1 MAFDGFGKTQTR
13 MRYSSFIIYI
23 ITTKSELTRNMNKA
37 IVIGSDHHNTLGVI
51 RGLGER
57 GIKPDL
63 VLIAPAAMTFVDAS
77 KYIAQKWRIDTDDEI
92 VDLLISKYNNEKEKP
107 VILCCS
113 DSSSGVVDENADLL
127 RPYFYLPGAKGHGRI
142 SKLMNKHEMADLAVE
157 VGLKIPLTIYLS
169 ETEQDLSSIKLPCI
183 IKPIVSRKGS
193 KTEIAICRT
202 LKELEEYSKTH
213 NLFKDQIQQFIDK
226 DFEYQ
231 LIGCSTSKEVIIPG
245 LSKILRP
252 CKGSNTSFLHYTPL
266 EDGFCEIEKCKEFVR
281 RTGYH
286 GLFSLEFLRD
296 KNGQDYFMEI
306 NFRND
311 GNAIC
316 VTAAGV
322 SLPYIW
328 YLDCV
333 GKEYTE
339 EANKEITPVYVM
351 PDMAELKLLVTRQIS
366 LKDYI
371 SDLRKTNRFMEYD
384 KRDKKPF
391 WKLIKYHLCSILS
404 I

>member
-1 MAFDGFGKTQTR
+1 LYHFSGA
-13 MRYSSFIIYI
+13 
-23 ITTKSELTRNMNKA
+23 KSELTCNMNKT
-37 IVIGSDHHNTLGVI
+37 IVIGGDHHNTLGVI

-57 GIKPDL
+57 GIMSDL
-63 VLIAPAAMTFVDAS
+63 VLVVPAAMTFVDAS
-77 KYIAQKWRIDTDDEI
+77 KYIAHKWKIDTDDEI
-92 VDLLISKYNNEKEKP
+92 VDFLISKYKDEKEKP
-107 VILCCS
+107 VVICCS
-113 DSSSGVVDENADLL
+113 DSSSGVIDENTDRL
-127 RPYFYLPGAKGHGRI
+127 RPYFYLPGAEEQGRI
-142 SKLMNKHEMADLAVE
+142 SKLMNKQEMADLAVE
-157 VGLKIPLTIYLS
+157 VGLKIPQTCYLS
-169 ETEQDLSSIKLPCI
+169 ESGQDLSSIKLPCI

-193 KTEIAICRT
+193 KTEIAICRS
-202 LKELEEYSKTH
+202 LAELEDYSKTH
-213 NLFKDQIQQFIDK
+213 NLCNDQIQQFIDK

-245 LSKILRP
+245 VSKILRP
-252 CKGSNTSFLHYTPL
+252 CKGSNTSYLHYTPL

-281 RTGYH
+281 RTGYY

-316 VTAAGV
+316 VTAAGM

-366 LKDYI
+366 LREYI
-371 SDLRKTNRFMEYD
+371 SDFKKTSRFMEYD
-384 KRDKKPF
+384 KKDPKPF
-391 WKLIKYHLCSILS
+391 WKLIKFHICSRLGI
-404 I
+404 

>member
-1 MAFDGFGKTQTR
+1 MSKVV
-13 MRYSSFIIYI
+13 
-23 ITTKSELTRNMNKA
+23 
-37 IVIGSDHHNTLGVI
+37 VIGGDHHNTLGVL
-51 RGLGER
+51 RSLGER
-57 GIKPDL
+57 GIQSDL
-63 VLIAPAAMTFVDAS
+63 ILVTSSRMTFVDAS
-77 KYIAQKWRIDTDDEI
+77 KYIARYWKISNEDEI
-92 VDLLISKYNNEKEKP
+92 VNTLLTHYKEGDDKP
-107 VILCCS
+107 VVICCS
-113 DSSSGVVDENADLL
+113 DSSSGVIDENHDQLM
-127 RPYFYLPGAKGHGRI
+127 PYFYLPGSTQQGRI
-142 SKLMNKHEMADLAVE
+142 SKLMSKKEMADLALE
-157 VGLKIPLTIYLS
+157 IGLKTPKTTYVS
-169 ETEQDLSSIKLPCI
+169 ESDSDLSKIKLPCI
-183 IKPIVSRKGS
+183 IKPVVSRKGS

-202 LKELEEYSKTH
+202 LDEVTQYASSH
-213 NLFKDQIQQFIDK
+213 NIFNNQIQDFIDK

-245 LSKILRP
+245 VSKILRP
-252 CKGSNTSFLHYTPL
+252 CKGSNTSYLHYTPL
-266 EDGFCEIEKCKEFVR
+266 GEGFCEIAKCKEFVR

-316 VTAAGV
+316 VTAAGM

-328 YLDCV
+328 YLDCI

-366 LKDYI
+366 LREYI
-371 SDLRKTNRFMEYD
+371 SDFKKTNRFMEYD
-384 KRDKKPF
+384 KNDPKPF
-391 WKLIKYHLCSILS
+391 WRMVRAKLHLL
-404 I
+404 

>member
-1 MAFDGFGKTQTR
+1 
-13 MRYSSFIIYI
+13 
-23 ITTKSELTRNMNKA
+23 MNKV
-37 IVIGSDHHNTLGVI
+37 IVVGGDHHNTLGVL

-57 GIKPDL
+57 GIQSDL
-63 VLIAPAAMTFVDAS
+63 ILVTPSKLTFVDAS
-77 KYIAQKWRIDTDDEI
+77 KYIARQWKISNDDE
-92 VDLLISKYNNEKEKP
+92 VVNTLLTNYKVESDKP
-107 VILCCS
+107 VVICCS
-113 DSSSGVVDENADLL
+113 DSSSGVVDENADRL
-127 RPYFYLPGAKGHGRI
+127 RPHFHLPGANEQGRI
-142 SKLMNKHEMADLAVE
+142 SKLMSKKEMADLAIE
-157 VGLKIPLTIYLS
+157 VGLDIPQTSYWPR
-169 ETEQDLSSIKLPCI
+169 TEQDLSSIKLPCI

-193 KTEIAICRT
+193 KSEIAICRS
-202 LKELEEYSKTH
+202 LAELEDYSKTH
-213 NLFKDQIQQFIDK
+213 NLCNDQVQQFIDK

-231 LIGCSTSKEVIIPG
+231 LIGCSTGKEVIIPG
-245 LSKILRP
+245 VSKILRP

-296 KNGQDYFMEI
+296 KKGQDYFMEI

-316 VTAAGV
+316 VTAAGM

-366 LKDYI
+366 LREFI
-371 SDLRKTNRFMEYD
+371 SDFKKTNRFMEYD
-384 KRDKKPF
+384 KKDPKPF
-391 WKLIKYHLCSILS
+391 WKLIKFHICSRLGI
-404 I
+404 

>member
-1 MAFDGFGKTQTR
+1 
-13 MRYSSFIIYI
+13 MRV
-23 ITTKSELTRNMNKA
+23 MNKVV
-37 IVIGSDHHNTLGVI
+37 VIGGDHHNTLGVV

-57 GIKPDL
+57 GVCPDL
-63 VLIAPAAMTFVDAS
+63 ILVTPSKMTFVDAS
-77 KYIAQKWRIDTDDEI
+77 KYIAKQWKIESDGEI
-92 VDLLISKYNNEKEKP
+92 VKTLLANYQNEEEKP
-107 VILCCS
+107 VVICCS
-113 DSSSGVVDENADLL
+113 DSSSGVIDENANLL
-127 RPYFYLPGAKGHGRI
+127 RPYFYLPGAKEQGSI
-142 SKLMNKHEMADLAVE
+142 SKLMSKKEMADLAIE
-157 VGLKIPLTIYLS
+157 VGLKVPQTCYLS
-169 ETEQDLSSIKLPCI
+169 EAEQNLSSIELPCI
-183 IKPIVSRKGS
+183 IKPIISRKGS
-193 KTEIAICRT
+193 KTEISIC
-202 LKELEEYSKTH
+202 KSFAELEDYSKSH
-213 NLFKDQIQQFIDK
+213 NLCDDQIQQFIDK

-245 LSKILRP
+245 VSRILRP
-252 CKGSNTSFLHYTPL
+252 CKGSNTSYLHYVPL
-266 EDGFCEIEKCKEFVR
+266 EVSFCEIEKCKEFVK

-322 SLPYIW
+322 NLPYIW

-333 GKEYTE
+333 GKDYTG
-339 EANKEITPVYVM
+339 EANKEIMSVYVM

-366 LKDYI
+366 LREYV
-371 SDLRKTNRFMEYD
+371 SDFKKTNRFMEYD
-384 KRDKKPF
+384 KKDPKPF
-391 WKLIKYHLCSILS
+391 WKLIKFHICSRLS